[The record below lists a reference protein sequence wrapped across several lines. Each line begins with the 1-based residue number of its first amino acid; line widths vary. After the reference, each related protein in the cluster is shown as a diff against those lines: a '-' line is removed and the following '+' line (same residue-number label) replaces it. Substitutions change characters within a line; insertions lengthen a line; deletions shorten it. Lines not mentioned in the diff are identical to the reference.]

1 MKPNFFIVG
10 GPKCGTTA
18 WVEYLG
24 SHPDIYFPARKEPSY
39 FCPDLLPIQRVQTLS
54 EYLDLFRDSGDA
66 AVVGEASVT
75 YLRSEVAPGQI
86 HAFDEQAK
94 ILIFLRDQESFLPSL
109 HNQLVFNGEELID
122 DFEQAWRLSGQRT
135 REQVPACC
143 NDIRSLDYKEAGRF
157 SDQIR
162 RYLDQFPADQIR
174 VFHFKDWISNP
185 RSTYLNIMDFLG
197 LEDDGREDFPRV
209 NEAKH
214 RKSKL
219 LLRLVKDPPPALLG
233 VAATAK
239 KIAGVSSLGIASRL
253 LKVGTREGNPNR
265 VSDALKREIRHFY
278 AADNALT
285 QSMIDEAGRVWHRE
299 AELS

>member
-1 MKPNFFIVG
+1 MKPNLFIVG
-10 GPKCGTTA
+10 APKCGTTA

-24 SHPDIYFPARKEPSY
+24 SHPDIHFPARKEPSY
-39 FCPDLLPIQRVQTLS
+39 FCPDLLPIQRVQTLD

-66 AVVGEASVT
+66 SIIGEASVT

-86 HAFDEQAK
+86 HAFNEQAK
-94 ILIFLRDQESFLPSL
+94 ILIFLRNQEDFLPSL
-109 HNQLVFNGEELID
+109 YNQLVFNGEELIE
-122 DFEQAWRLSGQRT
+122 DFEQAWRLSGKRT
-135 REQVPACC
+135 REEVPACC

-157 SDQIR
+157 SEQVR
-162 RYLDQFPADQIR
+162 RYLNHFPAKQIR
-174 VFHFKDWISNP
+174 IFEFNDWVSDP
-185 RSTYLNIMDFLG
+185 RSTYLKIMGFLG
-197 LEDDGREDFPRV
+197 LDDDGREGFPRV

-219 LLRLVKDPPPALLG
+219 LLRFVKDPPPALLG

-253 LKVGTREGNPNR
+253 LKVGTRDGNPSR
-265 VSDALKREIRHFY
+265 LSDALKNEIRDFY
-278 AADNALT
+278 AADNELT
-285 QSMIDEAGRVWHRE
+285 RSLIDEAGRAWQPE